1 MCPGLQ
7 HPLWK
12 PLQWPCLGLTP
23 PPARDPC
30 PEVARRLGKREHF
43 CPWSHRSDGWTWGL
57 LEPRAAPLCVQ
68 RKMQKLTHSPLLQL
82 GKLRPRICESVEG
95 KRKKSS
101 FVLKDSYITL
111 IISLNSSVF
120 ILWIPQRTLNMVIPV
135 AIWQIR
141 KKTKTPKVNA
151 FFKSTH
157 KLSPRLS
164 DSKAFV
170 HVQKEEAGR
179 RGRGLILCQA
189 LCQVTSSSGSPLL
202 LPSLLWARHNYT
214 HFRGKKIEFLGMR
227 VLAKA
232 TQAVS
237 SQARPQS
244 RLNFHPLTLLNDN
257 EPQSL
262 GLFPALPLASVWF
275 GENCLLLS
283 TSVSSSELWKDRQ
296 CLSGL

>member
-1 MCPGLQ
+1 M
-7 HPLWK
+7 
-12 PLQWPCLGLTP
+12 
-23 PPARDPC
+23 
-30 PEVARRLGKREHF
+30 
-43 CPWSHRSDGWTWGL
+43 
-57 LEPRAAPLCVQ
+57 
-68 RKMQKLTHSPLLQL
+68 
-82 GKLRPRICESVEG
+82 
-95 KRKKSS
+95 
-101 FVLKDSYITL
+101 
-111 IISLNSSVF
+111 
-120 ILWIPQRTLNMVIPV
+120 
-135 AIWQIR
+135 
-141 KKTKTPKVNA
+141 NA

-179 RGRGLILCQA
+179 RGRGLILCQT

-202 LPSLLWARHNYT
+202 LPSLLWGRRNYT
-214 HFRGKKIEFLGMR
+214 HFRGKKIEVLGMG

-262 GLFPALPLASVWF
+262 GLFPALPLASMWF

-283 TSVSSSELWKDRQ
+283 TSVSSSELWKTASASQVCKLRQ
-296 CLSGL
+296 RRPLRTDSVCRRDDLAAGWVINGYCLSSRSLSCLCRRKIPQKAPTLCRPGGRGWEGDSGIGVLGEARSLEKSSESPC